1 MRLMVVLMMALII
14 ALIIGIGMEAA
25 DATEI
30 EAFRHYTGYQ
40 KSRLEVEFD
49 QATTFTMVTRAEN
62 TTDTV
67 ASVAVETPK
76 TTGTMTLTG
85 LAYATR
91 YNVVFTFPEAARRDQ
106 MRIFQIETM
115 DRYHFMRLAFRK
127 DDNALLF
134 VKALENAAPAKK
146 LAVLDEVERLC
157 REAFIEMRRAERSE
171 EEKLIESLK

>member
-1 MRLMVVLMMALII
+1 MRLMVAFAMALII
-14 ALIIGIGMEAA
+14 ALIIGIGLEAA

-30 EAFRHYTGYQ
+30 ESFRHYTGYQ
-40 KSRLEVEFD
+40 RSRLEVEFD

-157 REAFIEMRRAERSE
+157 REAFIAVRRAERSE
-171 EEKLIESLK
+171 EEKLIENIE